1 VIFAEFDDLRTDSQ
15 ARQLQ
20 PTGPSATISIELW

>member
-1 VIFAEFDDLRTDSQ
+1 VIFAEFDDLHTESRASQ
-15 ARQLQ
+15 DQ